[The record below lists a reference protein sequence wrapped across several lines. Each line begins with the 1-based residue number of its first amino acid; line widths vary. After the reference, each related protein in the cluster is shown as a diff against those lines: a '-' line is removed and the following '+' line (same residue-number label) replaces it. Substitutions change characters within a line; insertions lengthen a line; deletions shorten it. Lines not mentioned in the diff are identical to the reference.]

1 MNTFEINAENKTIGR
16 VATQAAMALMGKNSP
31 AYKSNVAPEV
41 SVKII
46 NANSAKITNQRK
58 KGKVYTSYTGHPGG
72 LRHETLEKKLARKG
86 IQEVFQKAVYGML
99 PNNRLRKIYMKNL
112 TITE

>member
-1 MNTFEINAENKTIGR
+1 MKTIEINAENQTIGR

-31 AYKSNVAPEV
+31 EYKSNVAPVVE
-41 SVKII
+41 VKIT
-46 NANSAKITNQRK
+46 NANLAKITTQRK

-72 LRHETLEKKLARKG
+72 LRHETLEKKIQRKG
-86 IQEVFQKAVYGML
+86 IQEVFEKAVYGML

-112 TITE
+112 KVTE